1 MGEVLV
7 GFDESTVSRA
17 ALRWAH
23 RVAQPRG
30 QGLQSMLLGSV
41 AGYVAGYVAT
51 HATRPL
57 AVVPAPPPAKEL

>member
-1 MGEVLV
+1 MSEVLV
-7 GFDESTVSRA
+7 GFGGSTTSSA

-30 QGLQSMLLGSV
+30 EGMHTVLLGS
-41 AGYVAGYVAT
+41 VAGYVAT

-57 AVVPAPPPAKEL
+57 AVVSAPLPAKEL